1 MTEHVD
7 QAQRLRSLM
16 QRRRTHTIA
25 VASGKGGVGKSCIA
39 ANLAILISAAGHRVA
54 LVDADL
60 ALANLDIMLD
70 VSVASDLSRVIEGAG
85 HLADIVMNLPCGLQF
100 VPGASGLPR
109 LADLSAFD
117 RARLLE
123 ELEAL
128 EADNDVVV
136 IDCGAG
142 IGPEVLSFTAA
153 ADTAVIVATPEPTA
167 VTDAYALIKVLARA
181 KAACAMT
188 VVTNQA
194 RNAAEGRATCSRI
207 AAVAKQF
214 LDVQVSEGGYVTSD
228 PKMTQAVRQRQ
239 PLVLA
244 YPQCPA
250 SRCLADVARTL
261 CSSRL
266 EDVGREGFF
275 RRVAGWLK

>member
-1 MTEHVD
+1 
-7 QAQRLRSLM
+7 M
-16 QRRRTHTIA
+16 QQRRTHTIA
-25 VASGKGGVGKSCIA
+25 VASGKGGVGKSCVA

-70 VSVASDLSRVIEGAG
+70 VDAASDLSRVIEGAG
-85 HLADIVMNLPCGLQF
+85 HVSDIVMNLPCGLQF

-123 ELEAL
+123 ELSAL

-142 IGPEVLSFTAA
+142 IGPEVLSFAAA
-153 ADTAVIVATPEPTA
+153 ADTAVIVTTPEPTA
-167 VTDAYALIKVLARA
+167 VTDAYALIKVLTRA
-181 KAACAMT
+181 NASCAMT

-207 AAVAKQF
+207 ANVAKQF
-214 LDVQVSEGGYVTSD
+214 LDVQVAQGGYVISD
-228 PKMTQAVRQRQ
+228 PKMSLAVRQRQ

-250 SRCLADVARTL
+250 SRCLADIARML

-266 EDVGREGFF
+266 DDVGREGFF
-275 RRVAGWLK
+275 KRVAGWLK